1 VGSCGSYPPYY
12 SLRRGCCINV
22 PSILYNFVVPG
33 NKSTDRKALVGY
45 YFIVETKEIKRAL
58 GTVPYLCKLFLIKT
72 GKMKNVTAA
81 TYGCMHIRLLNFI
94 AYLGKKDTYELIL
107 NYLKCSNYFILLQ

>member
-1 VGSCGSYPPYY
+1 MGLVRLIKVFAGAVVLTYPV
-12 SLRRGCCINV
+12 RMCCITLLFLAV
-22 PSILYNFVVPG
+22 RVR
-33 NKSTDRKALVGY
+33 RKALVGH

-94 AYLGKKDTYELIL
+94 AYFEKKDM
-107 NYLKCSNYFILLQ
+107 N